1 MAPVELMRTACA
13 APRVVSGAGTR
24 TGGVPRDCLEGRRGG
39 EEPPFHQADRK
50 LQLQPLLYPR
60 PGILQPFPPGSPS
73 VSCMG
78 EGMRKV
84 DLEASS
90 PPGPGFGGEMVK

>member
-1 MAPVELMRTACA
+1 MTPVELMRTACA
-13 APRVVSGAGTR
+13 APHVVSGAGTR
-24 TGGVPRDCLEGRRGG
+24 TGGVPRDCWEGRRGG
-39 EEPPFHQADRK
+39 EEPPSHPVDRK
-50 LQLQPLLYPR
+50 LRLQPLFYPR
-60 PGILQPFPPGSPS
+60 PGVPQPFPPGSPG

-84 DLEASS
+84 GIEASS